1 MSNLLLT
8 ANSYENDVKTLQEA
22 REKYGD
28 NGELIAKI
36 NEILE
41 KWQQSSSHIDT
52 LVWDEQE
59 TAEAEFNILRQADKE
74 MLNTSIDEQTPDC
87 EWDVSDDEDEDAST
101 SASSSASTS
110 ASSSASPSASSS
122 ASPSASSSTDT
133 IGVHRPKQIF
143 GNIPGQTSVDRQDK
157 VITNADFEKHGQKN
171 GTQHTASRVEQ
182 PKTEFYDLNMIVDDI
197 IKVIREIHQNPDFIK
212 WIQEHFTGN
221 GKIKQTLS
229 SLKPL
234 MKTPSCSI
242 SNKSRIETISS
253 YKQGYKQY
261 NIINLIIKGKTTFS
275 INLIEELYTQIVY
288 ILHKNLHTYDV
299 DKLVTIF
306 DLLVKNKGSNLLA
319 YISSKTL
326 DSDKYCIKS

>member
-1 MSNLLLT
+1 MNDDFKSLDKLIENYKSNETNETNETNEIIKELERIKMSWTKHKLYIDNEVEWDDLDEAETKFNTLREKDKIYIEDLISKNT
-8 ANSYENDVKTLQEA
+8 NDSSKKEDWEEDWEEEFADTPK
-22 REKYGD
+22 EKYGD
-28 NGELIAKI
+28 TLKEELGKKSKI
-36 NEILE
+36 
-41 KWQQSSSHIDT
+41 D
-52 LVWDEQE
+52 
-59 TAEAEFNILRQADKE
+59 
-74 MLNTSIDEQTPDC
+74 NTSFSIEK
-87 EWDVSDDEDEDAST
+87 
-101 SASSSASTS
+101 
-110 ASSSASPSASSS
+110 
-122 ASPSASSSTDT
+122 DT
-133 IGVHRPKQIF
+133 TKIKLIRPKKIF
-143 GNIPGQTSVDRQDK
+143 GDLPGVKKRGKVQTSQEIGATCCIKEEDQ
-157 VITNADFEKHGQKN
+157 
-171 GTQHTASRVEQ
+171 
-182 PKTEFYDLNMIVDDI
+182 KTESYDLNIIVDDI

-299 DKLVTIF
+299 DKLVAIF

-326 DSDKYCIKS
+326 DSDKYCIKL

>member
-1 MSNLLLT
+1 MNDDFKSLDKLIENYKSNETNETNEIIKELERIKMSWTKHKLYIDNEVEWDDLDEAET
-8 ANSYENDVKTLQEA
+8 KFNTL
-22 REKYGD
+22 REKDKIYIED
-28 NGELIAKI
+28 LISK
-36 NEILE
+36 NTNDSSNKEDWEEDWE
-41 KWQQSSSHIDT
+41 KECAEEWEEEFADT
-52 LVWDEQE
+52 LKEKC
-59 TAEAEFNILRQADKE
+59 ADTLKE
-74 MLNTSIDEQTPDC
+74 ELGKKSKIDNTSFSIEK
-87 EWDVSDDEDEDAST
+87 
-101 SASSSASTS
+101 
-110 ASSSASPSASSS
+110 
-122 ASPSASSSTDT
+122 DT
-133 IGVHRPKQIF
+133 TKIKLIRPKKIF
-143 GNIPGQTSVDRQDK
+143 GDLPGVKKRGRVQTSQEIGATCCIKEEDQ
-157 VITNADFEKHGQKN
+157 
-171 GTQHTASRVEQ
+171 
-182 PKTEFYDLNMIVDDI
+182 KTESYDLNMIVDDI

-261 NIINLIIKGKTTFS
+261 NIINLMIKGKTTFS

-299 DKLVTIF
+299 DKLVAIF
-306 DLLVKNKGSNLLA
+306 DLLIKNKGSNLLA